1 MINPSKRQVTLS
13 VLNVVGMDIRRLSAQ
28 IAVLSLLLSM
38 ALMIRRVK
46 MMHMM
51 TQMWKIQILKH
62 FNMRLRMVNSN

>member
-28 IAVLSLLLSM
+28 ITVLSLLLSM

>member
-62 FNMRLRMVNSN
+62 FNMRLRMVNPN